1 MAKSKK
7 AKPSFDPV
15 GATATGEAPPAE
27 WVYRSDASGDA
38 KTRRAPR
45 ARARKSAVEPP
56 APAGDRLRGS
66 QALVDR
72 YAKYAAAAGL
82 VPVPVVDVAAITG
95 VQVAL
100 VRALADQYGVDY
112 SPERGK
118 SLVAALV
125 GGVMPALAGH
135 QMLKI
140 VGPLFGMVSVAGFA
154 MASTYAVG
162 RLFIGHFESG
172 GTLLDV
178 DVENSRR
185 RVAADMGR
193 S

>member
-1 MAKSKK
+1 MAKSRKR
-7 AKPSFDPV
+7 KPSFD
-15 GATATGEAPPAE
+15 ATGAAAEGAAAE
-27 WVYRSDASGDA
+27 WVYRSDAGADPESRRTPRPR
-38 KTRRAPR
+38 TRKPAAEP
-45 ARARKSAVEPP
+45 AASA
-56 APAGDRLRGS
+56 ADRLQRA

-72 YAKYAAAAGL
+72 YAKYAAAVGL
-82 VPVPVVDVAAITG
+82 VPVPFVDVAAITG

-100 VRALADQYGVDY
+100 VRALTAHYGVPY
-112 SPERGK
+112 TPERGK

-125 GGVMPALAGH
+125 GGLMPALAGH

-154 MASTYAVG
+154 VASTYAVG

-178 DVENSRR
+178 DVEDSRR
-185 RVAADMGR
+185 RLAADVGR
-193 S
+193 A